1 MSLVP
6 DYDDSLSSSE
16 SDEDDAPQ
24 NIDSRKR

>member
-24 NIDSRKR
+24 NIDRYS